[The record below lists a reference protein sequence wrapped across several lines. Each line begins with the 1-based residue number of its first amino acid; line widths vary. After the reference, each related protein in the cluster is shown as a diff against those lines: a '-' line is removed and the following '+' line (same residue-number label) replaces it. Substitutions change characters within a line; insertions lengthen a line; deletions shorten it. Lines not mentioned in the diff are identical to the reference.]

1 MQTNQQNTK
10 NDPVSKLIFELSKLP
25 GIGEKTASRLAYHI
39 LKQDESYS
47 RNLAEALLTAKQ
59 KIVLCSRC
67 FTFTDSDLCRI
78 CANPERDHSLICIV
92 ERPSDVF
99 SVEQTGVFKGIYHV
113 LHGVLSPLDGIGPDE
128 LKIRELIDRIGRTE
142 HAGQSLQAE
151 EPVSGPAIREMIV
164 ATNPSVE
171 GEATALYLAR
181 LVKPFGVKLTKL
193 AHGIPV
199 GGMLE
204 YTDRQ
209 TIGKAL
215 ENRTEMTS

>member
-1 MQTNQQNTK
+1 MQTQH
-10 NDPVSKLIFELSKLP
+10 DPVSRLIFELSKLP
-25 GIGEKTASRLAYHI
+25 GIGEKTATRLAYHI

-47 RNLAEALLTAKQ
+47 RALAEALVNAKQ
-59 KIVLCSRC
+59 KIILCNQC
-67 FTFTDSDLCRI
+67 FTFTDTSPCRI
-78 CANPERDHSLICIV
+78 CANTERDQGLVCVV

-99 SVEQTGVFKGIYHV
+99 AIEQSGSFRGVYHV
-113 LHGVLSPLDGIGPDE
+113 LHGILSPLDGIGPDE
-128 LKIRELIDRIGRTE
+128 LKIRELIAR
-142 HAGQSLQAE
+142 L
-151 EPVSGPAIREMIV
+151 SGTVREVIV

-171 GEATALYLAR
+171 GEATALYLSR
-181 LVKPFGVKLTKL
+181 LMKPLAVKTTKL

-215 ENRTEMTS
+215 ENRMELRA

>member
-1 MQTNQQNTK
+1 MMEAQIVSK
-10 NDPVSKLIFELSKLP
+10 HDPVSKLIFELSKLP

-47 RNLAEALLTAKQ
+47 RNLADALLNAKQ
-59 KIVLCSRC
+59 KIILCKQC
-67 FTFTDSDLCRI
+67 FTFTDTDTCRT
-78 CANPERDHSLICIV
+78 CADPTRDHSFICAV
-92 ERPSDVF
+92 ERPSDVH
-99 SVEQTGVFKGIYHV
+99 SIEQSGAFRGVYHV

-128 LKIRELIDRIGRTE
+128 LKIRELITR
-142 HAGQSLQAE
+142 
-151 EPVSGPAIREMIV
+151 VSTGSVRELIV

-171 GEATALYLAR
+171 GEATALYLSR
-181 LVKPFGVKLTKL
+181 LVRPFAVKMTKL
-193 AHGIPV
+193 AYGIPM

-215 ENRTEMTS
+215 ENRMVMTS